1 MGLVVRSCHFDVT
14 ACAEARR
21 LEKEVTLIGGKLIGG
36 IELSKMQNVTLSCEK
51 MRNGRDD
58 IELQKKGK
66 VTLICEKKVAKCRS
80 L

>member
-1 MGLVVRSCHFDVT
+1 MKTRHVFEKDLQSDCQ
-14 ACAEARR
+14 
-21 LEKEVTLIGGKLIGG
+21 KEVTLIGGKLIGG

-58 IELQKKGK
+58 IELQKMGK